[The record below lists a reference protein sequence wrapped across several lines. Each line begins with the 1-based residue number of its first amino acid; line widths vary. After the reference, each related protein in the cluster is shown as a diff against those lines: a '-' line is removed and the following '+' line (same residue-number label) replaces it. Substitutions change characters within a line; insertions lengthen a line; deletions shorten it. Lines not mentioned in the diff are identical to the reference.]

1 MKRFLPVFLIVCLLL
16 CACSPAQGETEPST
30 QQQTQTTAPSTV
42 VTEPVESTEPTTQPT
57 EPETEPVAQ
66 YIHPL
71 TGEALEEPMTARP
84 FLVTINNARAA
95 LPLLGVGDADI
106 VYEMLTNGYSTRLLA
121 VLTDVSDIELIGA
134 IRSLRYGFVDI
145 ARSMD
150 GIVVHA
156 GGNTPIIDY
165 LKQSGVTNSNALN
178 SGGGYFRDQNRLNAG
193 YAKEHT
199 LVAIPS
205 VMVNY
210 VQSRGIPVTTD
221 GTRDYGMRFTKDGT
235 PEGGAT
241 ANVIA
246 MSFFTGNKT
255 TTMNYN
261 ASTGLYEFSQ
271 YGSTMV
277 DGNTDKVIS
286 FRNVFTLYAD
296 TVNQDVYHV
305 ADLVGTGNGYYACGG
320 KLVPIIWHHENPDAA
335 FTYTLQDG
343 TPLEQGVGTSYIG
356 IIPTGSAFYYQ

>member
-1 MKRFLPVFLIVCLLL
+1 MKRLLPIFLIICLLL
-16 CACSPAQGETEPST
+16 CACTPAQGETEPST
-30 QQQTQTTAPSTV
+30 QQTQTTAPSTSA
-42 VTEPVESTEPTTQPT
+42 TQPQESTAPTTQPT
-57 EPETEPVAQ
+57 EPETEPTDQ
-66 YIHPL
+66 YVHPL
-71 TGEALEEPMTARP
+71 TGEPLEEPMTARP
-84 FLVTINNARAA
+84 FLVAINNARAA

-121 VLTDVSDIELIGA
+121 VLTDVQDIQLIGA
-134 IRSLRYGFVDI
+134 IRSLRYGFVDV

-150 GIVVHA
+150 GVVVHA
-156 GGNTPIIDY
+156 GGSGQVINY
-165 LKQSGVTNSNALN
+165 LKQSGVTNSNALS
-178 SGGGYFRDQNRLNAG
+178 SGGGYFRDQNRLNSG

-205 VMVNY
+205 VMVNF
-210 VQSRGIPVTTD
+210 VQSRGVTVTTD

-235 PEGGAT
+235 PAGGAT

-255 TTMNYN
+255 TTMNYDA
-261 ASTGLYEFSQ
+261 ASGRYIFSQ
-271 YGSTMV
+271 YGSVMV
-277 DGNTDKVIS
+277 DGNTDKPIS

-296 TVNQDVYHV
+296 TVNQSVYHV
-305 ADLVGTGNGYYACGG
+305 ADLVGSGNGYYACGG
-320 KLVPIIWHHENPDAA
+320 KLVPIIWHHEDPDAP

-343 TPLEQGVGTSYIG
+343 TPLEQGVGNSYIG